1 MHSQR
6 LDPGG
11 LPMAGR
17 DPLRTSRNVVS
28 LAMTFRWISL
38 VALGLAL
45 SSCSDAG
52 LNGQARQF
60 SGVWLYE
67 FEGST
72 FIEGATEIPK
82 ERPAPK
88 ETDWLEW
95 VGQPRLEELMD
106 KSLGNGDCYTVQPI
120 LVTFVGR
127 RDVSSIRRRGP
138 HGTVAF
144 KGDGE
149 QNDLGRA
156 ARPVILLRP
165 LPTLSGPNATSSPE
179 LEVGGFDAVL
189 FAKAGKC
196 FGVERNR
203 AGQGRRCSR
212 ARCGASQKINL
223 DEAFLTRRSFSE
235 DIHVVHANHQAD
247 PTCERVS
254 DVVAKRGEHCV
265 FHLVTLKLSAFA
277 NHPLVTFGMS
287 ADIWFVAAGD
297 RNAALPLSHHAR

>member
-127 RDVSSIRRRGP
+127 RTYHPFGGAGHMGLWRSKVTVNRTISAERLGP
-138 HGTVAF
+138 
-144 KGDGE
+144 
-149 QNDLGRA
+149 
-156 ARPVILLRP
+156 
-165 LPTLSGPNATSSPE
+165 
-179 LEVGGFDAVL
+179 
-189 FAKAGKC
+189 
-196 FGVERNR
+196 
-203 AGQGRRCSR
+203 
-212 ARCGASQKINL
+212 
-223 DEAFLTRRSFSE
+223 SFCY
-235 DIHVVHANHQAD
+235 VRF
-247 PTCERVS
+247 P
-254 DVVAKRGEHCV
+254 
-265 FHLVTLKLSAFA
+265 
-277 NHPLVTFGMS
+277 P
-287 ADIWFVAAGD
+287 
-297 RNAALPLSHHAR
+297 